1 MEPFSTMERT
11 HIVRIL
17 DHHGDTQLTFDPAD
31 RAAVDDLERRFDDLM
46 ERNFVAFDV
55 SKHPGR
61 IITAFDPGASEI
73 IISPRFAGG

>member
-1 MEPFSTMERT
+1 MERT

-46 ERNFVAFDV
+46 ARNFVAFDV
-55 SKHPGR
+55 SNHPGR
-61 IITAFDPGASEI
+61 IITAFDPDAREI